1 MPLLAITWRSL
12 FLLTQHPRKFVS
24 KEGLGLVEI
33 EGRGNGDCLTL
44 AREELNV
51 ATW

>member
-12 FLLTQHPRKFVS
+12 FLLTHHTGKFVS
-24 KEGLGLVEI
+24 KEGLGLVEV

-44 AREELNV
+44 AREELDV